1 MWSPGLTQVMCEMV
15 RLLKEQDS
23 LRRVL
28 DDLYLLDDPSP
39 SPPTSP
45 LDPASPPMGNERE
58 STHSELLEES
68 NPSTDGSDLVGE
80 VTDDD
85 DPKSKV
91 VGVHDPVSEVIETLR
106 EVRDLT
112 FPGLMSE
119 RELVE
124 ELVKT
129 QTDLERLRV
138 KARRDVAVA
147 VREVSQPINF
157 LCRVY
162 LMLEKTVFMTMMA
175 IHVCVMCVHDRNA
188 GADLKLATCV

>member
-1 MWSPGLTQVMCEMV
+1 MCEMV

-28 DDLYLLDDPSP
+28 DDLYLLDDPSA

-45 LDPASPPMGNERE
+45 LDPPATPPMGNERE

-85 DPKSKV
+85 DPRSKV

-147 VREVSQPINF
+147 VREVSQPFIF
-157 LCRVY
+157 LCFVCIICLRKMY
-162 LMLEKTVFMTMMA
+162 L
-175 IHVCVMCVHDRNA
+175 
-188 GADLKLATCV
+188 